1 MFPMLSTVKWSRM
14 VMSDGTWQAQGWPR
28 KEGQAQGRN
37 VVGQEVTTSDTPIFD
52 ELMKGHPALM
62 AVACTI
68 CQAPESEHVPSN
80 PDIHH
85 TFTRPGAP
93 IDTSQFARK
102 RPDQRAGGDDARRH
116 VGTPHNAS
124 QGPFDPVL
132 RQALVDAGVITPE
145 QLEAAARKIAMMT
158 SSVIGTTPASQYR
171 GG

>member
-1 MFPMLSTVKWSRM
+1 MRKV
-14 VMSDGTWQAQGWPR
+14 VMSDGAWQTQGWPR
-28 KEGQAQGRN
+28 QEGQAQERD
-37 VVGQEVTTSDTPIFD
+37 VVGQEVTTSDTPIYD

-62 AVACTI
+62 AVPCTI
-68 CQAPESEHVPSN
+68 CSKPESEHVPGN
-80 PDIHH
+80 PDVHH
-85 TFTRPGAP
+85 AFAAPGAP

-102 RPDQRAGGDDARRH
+102 RPEARAGGDDARRH
-116 VGTPHNAS
+116 VQTPQHAS

-145 QLEAAARKIAMMT
+145 QLEAAARKISMMT